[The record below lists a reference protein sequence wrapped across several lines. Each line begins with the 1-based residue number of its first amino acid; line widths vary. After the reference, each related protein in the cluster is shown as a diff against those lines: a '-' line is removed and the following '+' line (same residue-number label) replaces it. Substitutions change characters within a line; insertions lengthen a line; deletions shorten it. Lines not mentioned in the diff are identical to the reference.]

1 MGLPAAAHAIG
12 DDATRIAAQ
21 AGVNSIEH
29 AYTTPD
35 DVLKLMATKQIFLVP
50 TDYPAEFYTSAF
62 GVPASATPEQHQ
74 QYVKGAPNFAASNH
88 KRLARAVKAG
98 VGIAAGSDE

>member
-62 GVPASATPEQHQ
+62 GVPASATPEQRQ

-88 KRLARAVKAG
+88 KRLARAMKAG
-98 VGIAAGSDE
+98 VRIAAGSDE